1 MAITWKQIA
10 YQSDVSTADSKAV
23 SAGVVGAAGVT
34 AASTADSKAVS
45 NVTAI
50 STADSKAVS
59 AGVVAGTAATS
70 ASVSTADSK
79 AVSAGVV
86 GAAGVTAASTADSK
100 AVSNVT
106 TISTA
111 DSKAVSAGTLAG
123 THATRHK
130 NGGADEI
137 LLNELGE
144 ATSAVPFNGQQG
156 TDFVVHTVATSA
168 AITGLTPVPG
178 KLAWNTADLDMWVCS
193 VAA

>member
-1 MAITWKQIA
+1 MAVTWKQIA
-10 YQSDVSTADSKAV
+10 YQTDVSTADSKAV
-23 SAGVVGAAGVT
+23 SAGVVGATGVT
-34 AASTADSKAVS
+34 AASTADSKAV
-45 NVTAI
+45 I
-50 STADSKAVS
+50 ADSKAVS
-59 AGVVAGTAATS
+59 AGVVAATAATS

-86 GAAGVTAASTADSK
+86 GATGVTNASTADSK
-100 AVSNVT
+100 AVSLVT
-106 TISTA
+106 VVSTA

-130 NGGADEI
+130 NTGADEI

-144 ATSAVPFNGQQG
+144 ATSAVPFNGQQA

-178 KLAWNTADLDMWVCS
+178 KLAWNTADLNLWVNS

>member
-1 MAITWKQIA
+1 MAVTWKQIA
-10 YQSDVSTADSKAV
+10 YQTDVSTADSKAV

-34 AASTADSKAVS
+34 AASTADSKAV
-45 NVTAI
+45 I
-50 STADSKAVS
+50 ADSKAVS

-106 TISTA
+106 VISTA

-130 NGGADEI
+130 NGGDDEI
-137 LLNELGE
+137 LLHELGE
-144 ATSAVPFNGQQG
+144 PTSAVPFNGQQG
-156 TDFVVHTVATSA
+156 EDFIVHTVATSA

-178 KLAWNTADLDMWVCS
+178 KLAWNTDGLDMWVCS